1 MISKIDTKDWLL
13 NSQKALILKVDAN
26 ISTVIVNDGI
36 NKKLY
41 VENVS
46 EGIIDKLYFITN
58 TDQNNNYLYIEDF
71 KVYIGGSPTPCPIQ
85 GLDDTVKDVYYN
97 SDISSFLN
105 GDKIQYP
112 FNGLLY
118 QQNCAFRGTTF
129 SEYVDFASACTPLSP
144 TTIGFKK
151 TYAFTV
157 NPDSFF
163 PGGTGI
169 NAQSQGITSSSTNN
183 LD

>member
-1 MISKIDTKDWLL
+1 MINKVDTKDWLL

-26 ISTVIVNDGI
+26 ISTAIVNDGI

-71 KVYIGGSPTPCPIQ
+71 KVYIGGSPTLCPIQ

-97 SDISSFLN
+97 SDISSF
-105 GDKIQYP
+105 
-112 FNGLLY
+112 
-118 QQNCAFRGTTF
+118 
-129 SEYVDFASACTPLSP
+129 
-144 TTIGFKK
+144 
-151 TYAFTV
+151 
-157 NPDSFF
+157 
-163 PGGTGI
+163 
-169 NAQSQGITSSSTNN
+169 
-183 LD
+183 